1 MRSAF
6 PKFIEKEFKRNKK
19 IFTILGDIGVHSFRN
34 VFKKYNKNILNIGIL
49 EQSMVGFSAGL
60 AIENKIPF
68 IHTIAPFLI
77 NRCYEQIK
85 IDLCYQNL
93 NVNIVSVGASIDYAA
108 LGSTHHCPE
117 DVSLLNQL
125 PNISIYVP
133 GNEDE
138 ILKLF
143 QLYKNKGPKYFRM
156 SSQNH
161 NTKIQI
167 FNGAGVIK
175 KGSKGLIIVIGPAL
189 RFIEKYLNQLD
200 ANIIYLN
207 CVKPLNKKILQ
218 KYYKKKIVIIQDF
231 NIGSITTE
239 VLNTFKNK
247 TVILKE
253 IGLPKKFFL
262 NYGTSLQ
269 HYKKLDL
276 DEKKIFKKLLNFF
289 NKKLN

>member
-1 MRSAF
+1 MRAVF
-6 PKFIEKEFKRNKK
+6 PKFIEKELKRNKK
-19 IFTILGDIGVHSFRN
+19 IFTILGDIGVHGFRN
-34 VFKKYNKNILNIGIL
+34 VFKNYRNNILNIGIL

-60 AIENKIPF
+60 AIEKKIPF

-77 NRCYEQIK
+77 NRCFEQIK

-117 DVSLLNQL
+117 DISLLNQL

-133 GNEDE
+133 GNEYE

-167 FNGAGVIK
+167 SDGAGLIK
-175 KGSKGLIIVIGPAL
+175 KGKKGLIIVIGPAL
-189 RFIEKYLNQLD
+189 RFIEKYVNQFD
-200 ANIIYLN
+200 ANIVYLN
-207 CVKPLNKKILQ
+207 RVKPINKKILR
-218 KYYKKKIVIIQDF
+218 KYYKNKIIIIQDF
-231 NIGSITTE
+231 NIGSITNDI
-239 VLNTFKNK
+239 LSIFKNK
-247 TVILKE
+247 IIKLEE
-253 IGLPKKFFL
+253 IGFPKKFFL
-262 NYGTSLQ
+262 NYGTSMQ
-269 HYKKLDL
+269 HYKSLNLDK
-276 DEKKIFKKLLNFF
+276 KKISRKVLNFL
-289 NKKLN
+289 NKKTN